1 MQRVACFVIAAGK
14 VRGQDSAMTERLYI
28 GSNGN
33 VAAVEIGTGTEIW
46 RTKLKP
52 GFLSATSYADVTVL
66 DHGEKVFAG
75 SNGHLFCLDANS
87 GEILWHNEL
96 EGLGHNDV
104 TLSIGGRSVQ
114 IITKVQRQSN

>member
-1 MQRVACFVIAAGK
+1 MSQP
-14 VRGQDSAMTERLYI
+14 LYI

-33 VAAVEIGTGTEIW
+33 VAAIDADTGVEIW

-66 DHGEKVFAG
+66 DHEGKVFAG
-75 SNGHLFCLDANS
+75 SMGHLFCLDAQS
-87 GEILWHNEL
+87 GDLLWHNEL

-104 TLSIGGRSVQ
+104 TLSIAGRSVQ
-114 IITKVQRQSN
+114 VVTKVEHRHS

>member
-1 MQRVACFVIAAGK
+1 MG
-14 VRGQDSAMTERLYI
+14 EHLYI

-33 VAAVEIGTGTEIW
+33 VAAIEIGTGTEIW

-52 GFLSATSYADVTVL
+52 GLLSATSYADVTVL
-66 DHGEKVFAG
+66 DHDGKVFAG

-104 TLSIGGRSVQ
+104 TLSIGGRSIQVV
-114 IITKVQRQSN
+114 TKVQRQNN

>member
-1 MQRVACFVIAAGK
+1 MRGMSQRLF
-14 VRGQDSAMTERLYI
+14 I

-33 VAAVEIGTGTEIW
+33 VAAIDIDSGVEIW

-66 DHGEKVFAG
+66 DYDGKVFAG
-75 SNGHLFCLDANS
+75 SNGHVFCLDSDS

-96 EGLGHNDV
+96 EGLGHNDI
-104 TLSIGGRSVQ
+104 TLSIAGRSVQ
-114 IITKVQRQSN
+114 VVTKVERRNT